1 MATQV
6 KPTKKNSPAI
16 HKPAKKF
23 NGPAS
28 EYAPPHTMDDKPVSV
43 TSVHAGVESNKEY
56 LRNANVS
63 VANSRSND
71 YPPVK
76 TSGIKIRGTGAATK
90 GLMARG
96 PMA

>member
-1 MATQV
+1 MA
-6 KPTKKNSPAI
+6 KFSKKIDGKEVGDA
-16 HKPAKKF
+16 AV
-23 NGPAS
+23 
-28 EYAPPHTMDDKPVSV
+28 YATPHTV
-43 TSVHAGVESNKEY
+43 TGESLHFEAGVADNKEY